1 METKSNSSWTVVEL
15 SHLYHF
21 IMWGYSN
28 LQIRDILLKENFG
41 RTPDS
46 IANQASMMRK
56 YIIKELG
63 MPVKHWNTG
72 PNTEEKFRKAT
83 NAAVPDLILSY
94 KKNKDLVLPRK
105 SLEVVAPIAE
115 TAPEPVKPTPTII
128 PVATK
133 EPDILDVM
141 KMAKE
146 LGASEVEY
154 KGMKI
159 KY

>member
-1 METKSNSSWTVVEL
+1 MKSSKQSSWVVEEL
-15 SHLYHF
+15 SYLYHL

-28 LQIRDILLKENFG
+28 IEVKDILVKESFN
-41 RTPDS
+41 RTSDS
-46 IANQASMMRK
+46 IAGQASQMRK
-56 YIIKELG
+56 FITKELG
-63 MPVKHWNTG
+63 MPVKNWDYG
-72 PNTEEKFRKAT
+72 PSTTEKFRKAT
-83 NAAVPDLILSY
+83 NSGVPDLILSY

-105 SLEVVAPIAE
+105 SPEVVTVVSI
-115 TAPEPVKPTPTII
+115 PEPVV
-128 PVATK
+128 PVVVHSTVEK

-146 LGASEVEY
+146 LGAAEVEY

>member
-1 METKSNSSWTVVEL
+1 MESKQQSSWGVDEL
-15 SHLYHF
+15 SYLYHL

-28 LQIRDILLKENFG
+28 IEVRDILVTIGFG
-41 RTPDS
+41 RSSDS
-46 IANQASMMRK
+46 IAGQVSMMRK
-56 YIIKELG
+56 FITKELG
-63 MPVKHWNTG
+63 MPVKHWDVG
-72 PNTEEKFRKAT
+72 PLTTEKFRKAT
-83 NAAVPDLILSY
+83 NSGVPDLILSY

-105 SLEVVAPIAE
+105 SPEVIPAEIPI
-115 TAPEPVKPTPTII
+115 PEPPTPVTH
-128 PVATK
+128 PVIEK

-146 LGASEVEY
+146 LGAAEVEY